1 VRAVPS
7 HRGDVTSTGAR
18 EVNAETS
25 SDTTSF
31 DLRATAGA
39 VLHRAR
45 GWTLCDVGKVDA
57 LMDVFGV
64 FVLLWILLGGLGLLD
79 PTLAMV
85 LRAMVFIP
93 MIVMTGFAILTG
105 VDEVRYQIRGKP

>member
-1 VRAVPS
+1 
-7 HRGDVTSTGAR
+7 
-18 EVNAETS
+18 
-25 SDTTSF
+25 
-31 DLRATAGA
+31 
-39 VLHRAR
+39 
-45 GWTLCDVGKVDA
+45 VGKVDA

-105 VDEVRYQIRGKP
+105 VDEVRYQISGKP